1 MKSCSVPVTPPTEV
15 GRTSSFVSQGIH
27 KLTVH
32 AGLDEHILMGYL
44 GLSILKSIVEV
55 LSKAM
60 LSCTPK
66 VLISQM
72 YTKFDWCLVQLYTL

>member
-1 MKSCSVPVTPPTEV
+1 
-15 GRTSSFVSQGIH
+15 
-27 KLTVH
+27 
-32 AGLDEHILMGYL
+32 MGYL
-44 GLSILKSIVEV
+44 GLSVLKSIVEV

-72 YTKFDWCLVQLYTL
+72 YTKFGWCLVQLYTL